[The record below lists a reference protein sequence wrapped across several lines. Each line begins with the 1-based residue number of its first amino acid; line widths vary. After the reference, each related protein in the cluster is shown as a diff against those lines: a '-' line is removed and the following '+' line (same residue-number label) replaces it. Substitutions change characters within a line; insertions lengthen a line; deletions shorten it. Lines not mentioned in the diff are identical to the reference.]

1 MVEIM
6 NLNKDIKRNSN
17 YFFLKYI
24 LSVVLICLIS
34 TLLSIVMNKIGISKE
49 NTLMVFIVGVLAVSI
64 ATSGYIYSAIASIIN
79 VLMFNF
85 LFTEPI
91 HSFEIS
97 NIQDIILM
105 IFFLTAALI
114 SSTMTTKLQHQ
125 TDISK
130 RNERTAKVLYEITKG
145 FFNVTGNENT
155 ILKGIGYI
163 KDYVGYDCYV
173 ILDNNVKIYKTEGIL
188 DYDEIN
194 KNNLIS
200 IPIKGVGK
208 RRGTVQIININ
219 SHLLNDNDIND
230 MIVKTIVHQMAIV
243 LDREFIYD
251 ERQKIKIDI
260 ESERLKSTLLRS
272 ISHDIRTPLTG
283 IKGASELILDSYDNL
298 DANSIKKLTADI
310 YDESVWLIKTVQNIL
325 DMTRISEGR
334 LAITKNYEAVDDIVN
349 QSLTFV
355 MNLNFKKRL
364 HVSVPDEIVL
374 VPVDGR
380 LIVQVIVNLL
390 DNAFK
395 YAGEEAQIFLKVYIR
410 EKNVIFEVSD
420 DGVGINP
427 SIIDKIFEGFVSYHK
442 NDIVDGSR
450 GVGIGLT
457 ICKEIVN
464 AHNGS
469 ITARNL
475 KTGGAIFTVEL
486 PLEVDSNEQKNI
498 NN

>member
-1 MVEIM
+1 M
-6 NLNKDIKRNSN
+6 NLINDIKKNSN
-17 YFFLKYI
+17 YIFLKYI
-24 LSVVLICLIS
+24 LSVILICFIS

-64 ATSGYIYSAIASIIN
+64 VTRGYIYSAIASIIN
-79 VLMFNF
+79 VLMFNL

-91 HSFEIS
+91 YSFEIS

-105 IFFLTAALI
+105 AFFLTASLI

-125 TDISK
+125 TEISK

-155 ILKGIGYI
+155 IIKGISYI

-173 ILDNNVKIYKTEGIL
+173 MLDNDVKIYKTDGIPN
-188 DYDEIN
+188 YDA
-194 KNNLIS
+194 IS
-200 IPIKGVGK
+200 KDNIILIPIKGIGK
-208 RRGTVQIININ
+208 QRGTVQIINAN
-219 SHLLNDNDIND
+219 SPLSNEND
-230 MIVKTIVHQMAIV
+230 MIVKTIVHQMSIV

-260 ESERLKSTLLRS
+260 ERERLKSTLLRS

-298 DANSIKKLTADI
+298 DANSIKKLTSDI

-334 LAITKNYEAVDDIVN
+334 LTITKNYEAADDIVN
-349 QSLTFV
+349 QAITLIPS
-355 MNLNFKKRL
+355 LNFKNRL
-364 HVSVPDEIVL
+364 HVSIPDEIVL

-390 DNAFK
+390 DNSYK
-395 YAGEEAQIFLKVYIR
+395 YAGEDAQIFLKVYT
-410 EKNVIFEVSD
+410 KNKFIIFEVSD
-420 DGVGINP
+420 NGIGINP

-442 NDIVDGSR
+442 NNIADGSR
-450 GVGIGLT
+450 GFGIGLT
-457 ICKEIVN
+457 ICKEIVT

-469 ITARNL
+469 ITAKNS
-475 KTGGAIFTVEL
+475 KTGGAIFTVKL
-486 PLEVDSNEQKNI
+486 PLEVDLNDQKNI